1 MGEQLTLLIL
11 VLYNFTLPFKSCH
24 LVSIC
29 KKLGSTVPFSIK
41 VYRMQVPVTEFY
53 GIDGII
59 ALIIFLQFK
68 QTL

>member
-29 KKLGSTVPFSIK
+29 KKLGSTVPFSIQ
-41 VYRMQVPVTEFY
+41 VYRIRVPVTGFMGLME
-53 GIDGII
+53 
-59 ALIIFLQFK
+59 L
-68 QTL
+68 

>member
-29 KKLGSTVPFSIK
+29 KKLGSTVPFSIH
-41 VYRMQVPVTEFY
+41 VYRIRVPVTGFMGFIE
-53 GIDGII
+53 
-59 ALIIFLQFK
+59 L
-68 QTL
+68 